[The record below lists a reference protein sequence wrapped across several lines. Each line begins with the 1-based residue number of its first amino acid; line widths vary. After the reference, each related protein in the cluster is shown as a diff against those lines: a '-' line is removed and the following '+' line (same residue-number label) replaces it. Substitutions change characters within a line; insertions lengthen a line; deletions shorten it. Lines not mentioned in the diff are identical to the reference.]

1 MPSYVVTGAS
11 RGLGVSVVCYLCGAK
26 VDVVSDT
33 SMNYTS
39 LPGLLELENKN
50 KSLHVLE
57 ADVTDSAALEVPAEA
72 VKKLT
77 GGTLDNLINNAALS
91 SQPRSGYQLDT
102 YPDEEKE
109 LLEQDLLNNFTVNVI
124 GVIKTINAFL
134 PLIRATAAASG
145 TPKVITLNTGVSDVD
160 WIFRGEILFGGPYA
174 ISKTALL
181 MAIAK
186 YAAKYTKEN
195 IIFFSISPGLVNTT
209 TKAPTPE
216 ELEGFV
222 AIIKNFQASYPN
234 WDGKPLTPEESV
246 SSMLKVFK
254 GLTIK
259 DANGFVS
266 HKGNKE
272 WL

>member
-11 RGLGVSVVCYLCGAK
+11 RGLGYELVRQLSLDTNNLVVGLVRSRSTSV
-26 VDVVSDT
+26 
-33 SMNYTS
+33 
-39 LPGLLELENKN
+39 PGLLELENKN
-50 KSLHVLE
+50 KSVHILE
-57 ADVTDSAALEVPAEA
+57 ADVTDTAALEKAAEA

-91 SQPRSGYQLDT
+91 SQPRSGYHLAT

-109 LLEQDLLNNFTVNVI
+109 LLEQDLLSNFEVNVI
-124 GVIKTINAFL
+124 GVIKTIDVFL

-145 TPKVITLNTGVSDVD
+145 TPKVITLNSGAADVD
-160 WIFRGEILFGGPYA
+160 AVFAGELTWGGPYA

-195 IIFFSISPGLVNTT
+195 IIFFSISPGVVNTAV
-209 TKAPTPE
+209 KAPNIQEFPGS
-216 ELEGFV
+216 L
-222 AIIKNFQASYPN
+222 PN
-234 WDGKPLTPEESV
+234 WDGKLLSPEETV
-246 SSMLKVFK
+246 SLMLNIFK